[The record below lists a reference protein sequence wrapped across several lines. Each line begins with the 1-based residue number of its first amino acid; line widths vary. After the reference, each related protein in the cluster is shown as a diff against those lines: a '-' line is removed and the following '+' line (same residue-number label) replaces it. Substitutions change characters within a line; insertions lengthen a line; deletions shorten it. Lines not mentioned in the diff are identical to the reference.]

1 MGLYRDLVWQF
12 AAKNEDSGRQISAA
26 LQSRDAKL
34 AERIAHTV
42 KGVAGSLGIRQVQP
56 VAEKLEKGIRDGD
69 ASVPGTL
76 REFTTLLHHQIDAI
90 EQARNTTASAVPET
104 NSKISF
110 DPAAVSREMMRLR
123 SLLEASD
130 GDSEEGF
137 RTLQVVLAGQVE
149 KARLDALGADI
160 GDFDFTGALL
170 KLDGIAKEH
179 DLNLEDVK
187 V

>member
-1 MGLYRDLVWQF
+1 
-12 AAKNEDSGRQISAA
+12 
-26 LQSRDAKL
+26 
-34 AERIAHTV
+34 
-42 KGVAGSLGIRQVQP
+42 
-56 VAEKLEKGIRDGD
+56 
-69 ASVPGTL
+69 
-76 REFTTLLHHQIDAI
+76 LHHQIDAI
-90 EQARNTTASAVPET
+90 EQARNTTAPAVPET

-110 DPAAVSREMMRLR
+110 DPAAVSREVMRLR
-123 SLLEASD
+123 TLLEASD